1 MIPGLVGELGK
12 LGPPLDELTRLVMGR
27 NAAVDLVDE
36 DVAEAVTRAIENGL
50 SWGTV
55 AEALRAG

>member
-12 LGPPLDELTRLVMGR
+12 LGPPLDELTKLVMGR

-36 DVAEAVTRAIENGL
+36 DVAEAVARAIENGL

-55 AEALRAG
+55 AEALRAS